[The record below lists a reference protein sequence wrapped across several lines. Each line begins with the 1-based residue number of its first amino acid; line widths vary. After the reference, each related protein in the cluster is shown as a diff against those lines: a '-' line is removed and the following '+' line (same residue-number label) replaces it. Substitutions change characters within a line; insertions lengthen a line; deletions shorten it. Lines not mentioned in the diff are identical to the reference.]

1 MPDKSQ
7 EDDSFSDEQK
17 QLLKTLGMKA
27 LDFLVKIGPAPEL
40 AKEGYKVGR
49 ELSKTSKTLDNL
61 GSEPGDLTSSDYSIN
76 RLAKLARYLHSEM
89 AKLARH
95 DENWWVE
102 VSGVNLL
109 QREQTTEALQNLQ
122 QQRQLLLNLQECCDG
137 LKGLAVVAM
146 GAAHLNI
153 KGIAKMYM
161 PSLVAIDGI
170 VVNQILD
177 HLDNCNKCIDSSLGK
192 LENAIRTT
200 ADYQK
205 SVDRFLALVN
215 SGDQRKV
222 LDAIR
227 ENPSGKAVGAGN

>member
-1 MPDKSQ
+1 MPDKSL
-7 EDDSFSDEQK
+7 EDDSLSGEQK
-17 QLLKTLGMKA
+17 QLLKAVGMKA
-27 LDFLVKIGPAPEL
+27 LDLLVKIGPAPEL
-40 AKEGYKVGR
+40 AQEGYKVGR

-61 GSEPGDLTSSDYSIN
+61 GSEPGEITSSDYSIN
-76 RLAKLARYLHSEM
+76 KLAKVARYLHAET

-95 DENWWVE
+95 DESWWVE

-109 QREQTTEALQNLQ
+109 QPQQTTEALQKLQ
-122 QQRQLLLNLQECCDG
+122 QQRQLLLNLKECCDG

-153 KGIAKMYM
+153 KGIAKMYV

-170 VVNQILD
+170 VIHQTLD
-177 HLDNCNKCIDSSLGK
+177 HLDNCAKCIDLSLAK

-205 SVDRFLALVN
+205 AVDRFLALVN
-215 SGDQRKV
+215 SSDQRKA

-227 ENPSGKAVGAGN
+227 QNTSGKAAGAGN

>member
-1 MPDKSQ
+1 MPDKNL
-7 EDDSFSDEQK
+7 EDDRLSDEQK
-17 QLLKTLGMKA
+17 QFLKAMGMKA
-27 LDFLVKIGPAPEL
+27 LDLLVKIGPAPEL

-61 GSEPGDLTSSDYSIN
+61 GTDPGELTSSDYSIN
-76 RLAKLARYLHSEM
+76 KLAQLARYLHTET

-109 QREQTTEALQNLQ
+109 QHDQTTEALQKLQ
-122 QQRQLLLNLQECCDG
+122 QQRRLLLNLKECCDG

-146 GAAHLNI
+146 GAAHMNI

-161 PSLVAIDGI
+161 PSLVAMDGI
-170 VVNQILD
+170 VMNQTLD
-177 HLDNCNKCIDSSLGK
+177 HLDNCAKCIDSSLSK

-200 ADYQK
+200 ADCQK

-215 SGDQRKV
+215 SRDQRKA
-222 LDAIR
+222 LDAFR
-227 ENPSGKAVGAGN
+227 QMPSGKAAGAGN